1 MPPLTNHLRSEY
13 YNLFNTCNVSS
24 SRAAAVE
31 SIINKILANRERY
44 SNVGNPLG
52 IPWFFIA
59 VVHNMESSLS
69 FKGHFHNGD
78 PLKARTKQV
87 PKGRPPHGNPPF
99 TWEISAEDALKYQ
112 RLDKWKDWSISGLL
126 YKLEEYNGWGYRSKH
141 PHVLSPYLW
150 CFSNHYI
157 KGKYVADGR
166 WSETAVSQQCG
177 AAVLLRRMAEKG
189 IIQLGDNIAAG
200 ISLIPPDFSSRKA
213 KTKYDVP
220 LIKFSTKKIKYAK
233 ELQAFLN
240 QLPGIFLKEDGAP
253 GEKTSDAVKE
263 VFGFYLDGDPRLDN

>member
-1 MPPLTNHLRSEY
+1 MPALNNNLQIEY
-13 YNLFNTCNVSS
+13 DKLFNTCNVNSS
-24 SRAAAVE
+24 NAAIVE
-31 SIINKILANRERY
+31 SIINKILINKNRY
-44 SNVGNPLG
+44 IKVGKPLG

-59 VVHNMESSLS
+59 VIHNMESGLS

-78 PLKARTKQV
+78 PLTARTRQV

-99 TWEISAEDALKYQ
+99 TWEESADDALKYQ
-112 RLDKWKDWSISGLL
+112 RLDKWNDWSIPGLL

-150 CFSNHYI
+150 SFSNHYT

-177 AAVLLRRMAEKG
+177 AVVILRRMAEKG
-189 IIQLGDNIAAG
+189 IVQMGTSDIRPTPELVPETRLTVVPAA
-200 ISLIPPDFSSRKA
+200 
-213 KTKYDVP
+213 
-220 LIKFSTKKIKYAK
+220 KKKPVIKYSNKKSKYVK
-233 ELQAFLN
+233 ELQVFLN

-253 GEKTSDAVKE
+253 GEKTSDAVKQ
-263 VFGFYLDGDPRLDN
+263 VFGFYLAGDPRANN